1 MWKSI
6 SNFIM
11 GRAPS
16 RETAKGRLQL
26 VLAHDRTGLDGA
38 RLQDM
43 RRELA
48 EVIARY
54 VDIDP
59 ESVEIEIESLD
70 RDNSRLNV
78 SSPLGPPNRVES

>member
-1 MWKSI
+1 MWKQL
-6 SNFIM
+6 SNFFT
-11 GRAPS
+11 GRSPS
-16 RETAKGRLQL
+16 REAAKGRLQL

-38 RLQDM
+38 RLHDM

-59 ESVEIEIESLD
+59 ESVEIEIESAD
-70 RDNSRLNV
+70 RETSRLNV
-78 SSPLGPPNRVES
+78 SSPLGNKARAG

>member
-6 SNFIM
+6 SNFFT
-11 GRAPS
+11 GKPPS

-54 VDIDP
+54 VEIDP
-59 ESVEIEIESLD
+59 ESVEIEVASVG

-78 SSPLGPPNRVES
+78 SSPLGPPSRVES

>member
-1 MWKSI
+1 MWKQI
-6 SNFIM
+6 SNFFT
-11 GRAPS
+11 GKGAS

-38 RLQDM
+38 RLQEM

-54 VDIDP
+54 VSIDP
-59 ESVEIEIESLD
+59 DALEIEIESLD
-70 RDNSRLNV
+70 RQNSRLNV
-78 SSPLGPPNRVES
+78 SSPLNSTASG

>member
-6 SNFIM
+6 QNFIL
-11 GRAPS
+11 GRPPS

-38 RLQDM
+38 RLQDL

-48 EVIARY
+48 EVIAKY
-54 VDIDP
+54 VSIDP

-70 RDNSRLNV
+70 RDNSRINV
-78 SSPLGPPNRVES
+78 SSPLGPRAARG